1 MAGGRGK
8 RCASDDT
15 DDSLALRLVDLLND
29 DQVVA
34 KLRAALYPTELRDE
48 VRELSKQV
56 AILNSQL
63 AEQNAR
69 IKTLEDK
76 VDALEYDHD
85 AAEQYSRRP
94 NLRVQGVREMGDG
107 EDTDAMIL
115 DLLNTKMSMDPP
127 IERHH
132 IERSHRLG
140 RKLDHQDGRR
150 DGAHARPR
158 QRVIIVRFATERLRD
173 EVFRARTNLK
183 DHNKEHRDNQI
194 YLNDD
199 LTARRAKLSFDAR
212 QLKKGKK
219 IADTWTSYGK
229 VMLKLVNGQVKEVK
243 SSSDL
248 NI

>member
-1 MAGGRGK
+1 
-8 RCASDDT
+8 
-15 DDSLALRLVDLLND
+15 
-29 DQVVA
+29 
-34 KLRAALYPTELRDE
+34 
-48 VRELSKQV
+48 
-56 AILNSQL
+56 
-63 AEQNAR
+63 
-69 IKTLEDK
+69 
-76 VDALEYDHD
+76 
-85 AAEQYSRRP
+85 
-94 NLRVQGVREMGDG
+94 
-107 EDTDAMIL
+107 MIL

-173 EVFRARTNLK
+173 EVFWARMNLK

-194 YLNDD
+194 CLNDD

-212 QLKKGKK
+212 QLKKDKK

-229 VMLKLVNGQVKEVK
+229 VMLQLVKGQVKEVQSSNDLK
-243 SSSDL
+243 STQNQCILNNLALYNKAIDHKYMLTIIMRVCACILHRLHTVYDIHNSPIYNVTLVTNIPMLDRYPFAYSACPAYVYDL
-248 NI
+248 SALFTFVSLVDSTVVI